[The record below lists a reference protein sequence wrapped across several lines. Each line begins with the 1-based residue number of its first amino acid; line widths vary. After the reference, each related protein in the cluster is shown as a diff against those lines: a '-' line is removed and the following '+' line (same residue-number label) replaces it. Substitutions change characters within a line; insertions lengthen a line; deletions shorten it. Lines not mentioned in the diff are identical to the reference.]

1 LRILVASPGGV
12 EEERQSAEAV
22 VRNVNEM
29 LSHTNVRFEAILAE
43 RHVVPDVASRAQEVV
58 NKQVGHYDVFLG
70 IMGARFGTDTGKAGS
85 GTEEEFEAALKRRAV
100 DKGPLP
106 KIMMYFKT
114 EGIALR
120 DIDPDQL
127 KKVNAFK
134 ARARGE
140 GVFHGEFKSVGD
152 FEQLLRV
159 HLLKVALEVNE
170 SERDAETS
178 KSPARDDAI
187 VADVASS
194 AADEWEIGDEGFL
207 DLDDVAADAMLGAT
221 TILNKYSEALERT
234 TTRIN
239 EENTMIVAEVESG
252 RANAKKIR
260 SSLARIVVEMDTLRH
275 ALAGMRPE
283 FRERMEIGLRSYGKM
298 AVLMQSV
305 GHNVDDSLELIRNLT
320 ANMTTARDGMRG
332 LSKTTIEIPPI
343 SRDINK
349 ARRLLAAEIGAFA
362 NDVEAG
368 VRLMKE
374 VEALLSGHGDGN

>member
-1 LRILVASPGGV
+1 
-12 EEERQSAEAV
+12 
-22 VRNVNEM
+22 
-29 LSHTNVRFEAILAE
+29 
-43 RHVVPDVASRAQEVV
+43 
-58 NKQVGHYDVFLG
+58 
-70 IMGARFGTDTGKAGS
+70 
-85 GTEEEFEAALKRRAV
+85 
-100 DKGPLP
+100 
-106 KIMMYFKT
+106 
-114 EGIALR
+114 
-120 DIDPDQL
+120 
-127 KKVNAFK
+127 
-134 ARARGE
+134 
-140 GVFHGEFKSVGD
+140 
-152 FEQLLRV
+152 
-159 HLLKVALEVNE
+159 
-170 SERDAETS
+170 
-178 KSPARDDAI
+178 
-187 VADVASS
+187 
-194 AADEWEIGDEGFL
+194 
-207 DLDDVAADAMLGAT
+207 
-221 TILNKYSEALERT
+221 
-234 TTRIN
+234 
-239 EENTMIVAEVESG
+239 MIVAEVESG